1 MNFWNN
7 LGLTR
12 KMLVFLVAMLLIIG
26 VLSGRFLLTIER
38 LSWEA
43 HDVKDAGDIGAL
55 MLAREIDHLNW
66 INALQKYVLDPKQT
80 KLEVQVDPQKCGLGQ
95 WYYGEGRKKAVAEYP
110 QLEAELR
117 KMEAAHTALH
127 ESAVKIR
134 QLQEKGDNAGSV
146 QIFNEVSLPS
156 VQAVQAV
163 LKKVSSMM
171 TEEQTTTLKAFEDSV
186 DASRVL
192 ATGLAAFGV
201 VLALLMGI
209 LIART
214 VTAPVVQLAGDADA
228 IAGGNLDVIIALKR
242 ADEIG
247 HLAAA
252 MRSMVGNIKSMID
265 KANEKTREAQ
275 EHSEK
280 AAEAMRAAE
289 AAQKAAERAKAEG
302 MLAAAKRLEGVASA
316 IVEASDQ
323 LTAHVDESERG
334 AETQATHITATAT
347 SMEEMT
353 STILEV
359 AKTSGA
365 ASDFSAKTKEKAGE
379 GAVVVR
385 KAVSSIQ
392 NVQAVSLAMKADIEK
407 LAKQAEAISSIMS
420 VISDIADQTN
430 LLALNAAIEA
440 ARAGDA
446 GRGFA
451 VVADEVRKLAEKTM
465 ASTTD
470 VGQSVT
476 GIQKSMSTS
485 IAQVEKAVE
494 LIRTATEEATRSGDM
509 LSEIVT
515 MADGAADQVRAIAT
529 ASEEQS
535 ATCDEINKAITEINN
550 IAHQTANAMHA
561 AKSAVS
567 NMATEVHGMNA
578 LIADLKKES

>member
-1 MNFWNN
+1 
-7 LGLTR
+7 
-12 KMLVFLVAMLLIIG
+12 
-26 VLSGRFLLTIER
+26 
-38 LSWEA
+38 
-43 HDVKDAGDIGAL
+43 
-55 MLAREIDHLNW
+55 
-66 INALQKYVLDPKQT
+66 
-80 KLEVQVDPQKCGLGQ
+80 
-95 WYYGEGRKKAVAEYP
+95 
-110 QLEAELR
+110 
-117 KMEAAHTALH
+117 
-127 ESAVKIR
+127 
-134 QLQEKGDNAGSV
+134 
-146 QIFNEVSLPS
+146 
-156 VQAVQAV
+156 
-163 LKKVSSMM
+163 
-171 TEEQTTTLKAFEDSV
+171 
-186 DASRVL
+186 
-192 ATGLAAFGV
+192 
-201 VLALLMGI
+201 
-209 LIART
+209 
-214 VTAPVVQLAGDADA
+214 
-228 IAGGNLDVIIALKR
+228 
-242 ADEIG
+242 
-247 HLAAA
+247 
-252 MRSMVGNIKSMID
+252 
-265 KANEKTREAQ
+265 
-275 EHSEK
+275 
-280 AAEAMRAAE
+280 
-289 AAQKAAERAKAEG
+289 
-302 MLAAAKRLEGVASA
+302 
-316 IVEASDQ
+316 
-323 LTAHVDESERG
+323 
-334 AETQATHITATAT
+334 
-347 SMEEMT
+347 
-353 STILEV
+353 
-359 AKTSGA
+359 
-365 ASDFSAKTKEKAGE
+365 
-379 GAVVVR
+379 AVVVR